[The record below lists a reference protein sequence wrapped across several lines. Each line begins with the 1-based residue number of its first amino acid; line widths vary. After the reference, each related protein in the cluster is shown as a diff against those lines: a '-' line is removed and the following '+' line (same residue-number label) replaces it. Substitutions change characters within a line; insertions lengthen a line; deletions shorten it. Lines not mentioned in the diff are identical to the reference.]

1 MSKAAHRQSFQVEAA
16 EDPINRALIVYTGFG
31 KSPFPR
37 ARTGDLVTLF
47 GDIAAADLKSRI
59 LVLYEEMQLPLPDEP
74 KRSKKSV
81 TERAIEQM
89 RLRHPELGT
98 DGLKA
103 LAWAY
108 SFGLR

>member
-1 MSKAAHRQSFQVEAA
+1 MSKAAHKEAFTA
-16 EDPINRALIVYTGFG
+16 AAVEDPVNRALVVYTGFG
-31 KSPFPR
+31 RSPFPR

-47 GDIAAADLKSRI
+47 GDVVAADLKARI
-59 LVLYEEMQLPLPDEP
+59 LLLYQDMQLPLPEEAR
-74 KRSKKSV
+74 RSRKSV
-81 TERAIEQM
+81 TERATEQM
-89 RLRHPELGT
+89 RLRHPELDE

>member
-1 MSKAAHRQSFQVEAA
+1 MSKAAHKEAFSA
-16 EDPINRALIVYTGFG
+16 AAIEDPISRALVVYTGFG

-47 GDIAAADLKSRI
+47 GEVAAADLKGRI
-59 LVLYEEMQLPLPDEP
+59 LGLFEEMLLPLPEEG

-81 TERAIEQM
+81 TERATEQM
-89 RLRHPELGT
+89 RLRHPELDD

-103 LAWAY
+103 LAWTF